1 MRTAIDS
8 AGRVVIPKELRDR
21 LGLSHGRP
29 VDIRERDGR
38 IEIEP
43 AITAMN
49 LVSRPG
55 GCVAVPEQELPPLTD
70 EMVRDA
76 LERVR
81 R

>member
-1 MRTAIDS
+1 MKTAIDS

-21 LGLSHGRP
+21 LGLSQGRA
-29 VDIRERDGR
+29 VEIRERDGM

-43 AITAMN
+43 AATSMK
-49 LVSRPG
+49 LVKRAG
-55 GCVAVPEQELPPLTD
+55 GSVAVPEQDLPTLTD
-70 EMVRDA
+70 EMVRET

>member
-8 AGRVVIPKELRDR
+8 AGRVVIPKELRER

-29 VDIRERDGR
+29 VEVRERDGL

-43 AITAMN
+43 AITPMT
-49 LVSRPG
+49 LVRRPG
-55 GCVAVPEQELPPLTD
+55 GRVAVPDEALPPLTD
-70 EMVRDA
+70 EMVRDT